1 MHPAKERIAAVIGQR
16 TQGSGYLLAPR
27 LVLTAAHV
35 AERTVRVAVPGG
47 VGLVSCRTLWTR
59 DDEHGDAALLLAERD
74 LVSPEA
80 AAAFEPV
87 VWGRVGDLQVWRE
100 AQAIGFPQAARDAYD
115 ELDTEQL
122 VGTLKPGS
130 RLLGGDHVLD
140 SDHGAPA
147 PLADGGSPWAGM
159 SGAAVFVGGL
169 LCGVVREDP
178 AGWRHGRLA
187 VTPMFRVWSNPEFLD
202 LCAEYGHKPVS
213 RALASSLEMETESFE
228 RRLCDYLGGRAGEL
242 TIVGLTLSDTEGE
255 TWPLSPAYLSLEMT
269 GVERLA
275 GRPGH
280 STHWDMATG
289 FDMGGRGA
297 DRPESRCPR
306 VTSPRRAEAA
316 LAGQRRVL
324 LRGAAG
330 SGKTTLLQWLTTI
343 TAKDEL
349 PPGLD
354 HLRGCVP
361 LPLPLRTLIRQGG
374 LPGPEEFLHTAAR
387 PLSGQPAARGWV
399 TRRLAE
405 GSVLLLIDGVDE
417 VPEADRRRTLT
428 WIKELLAAY
437 PDARYVITT
446 RPSAVREGW
455 LADAGFTELELLP
468 MSRGDIAAFID
479 RWHTAAGQHQS
490 GQLRAFRAAL
500 AKAVV
505 AKPDLGRLATN
516 PLMCALICAL
526 NRSRRGSLPDGRM
539 ELYRAALELL
549 LVRRDRER
557 DIPGP
562 GLDHAQQ
569 VVLLQ
574 KIAYW
579 LIRNGRSEIEWP
591 KAVRIVESALPYM
604 PSLAEQGDAASIL
617 RHLVLRSGLLRQ
629 PTTETLDF
637 IHRTFQDYLGAQAA
651 VDEGDF
657 GVLVEHAHDD
667 QWEDVLR
674 MAVGHA
680 TRRGRDELLGMLLDR
695 AGRDEPHR
703 HRLRLLAAACLEHAT
718 ELDPAVRRRVADA
731 ALRLV
736 PPRDVRSAKA
746 LARAGGVI
754 LDLLPGPDSERLQKF
769 GNKSDEVAHA
779 VVVAATTVADARA
792 IPLLSG
798 YADHRSLGV
807 RAQLAW
813 AWDRFDT
820 DHYADEVIA
829 KLAYTGEGLEDLEFV
844 VQSKAQVSALR
855 RLGGRPWVRCVGAL
869 TADDLTDLGTPVLN
883 TLSFRSNPEAVDLR
897 ALRSCPPLT
906 ALGIVESRGWSH
918 LRAVNSEA
926 LHTLNLAVS
935 HDPGDLDAVSD
946 MARLEVLTLDWPR
959 TTPRPSLE
967 VSLPPGVRDLQLG
980 GGPSVGLRLRDAA
993 RCRALSYVSYVGT
1006 DATVHGRLALAD
1018 LPALRELRIIGAS
1031 LTTWASAE
1039 PLPRV
1044 KRLFLD
1050 EPRDLAG
1057 LAHLAPAFPGLRKL
1071 WFYCDS
1077 TTEVLDAAHLADLG
1091 SCRLSLRHCG
1101 PVLNAHRLP
1110 ADTGLTVNAAQRHA

>member
-35 AERTVRVAVPGG
+35 TEESVRAVVPGG
-47 VGLVSCRTLWTR
+47 VGPVACRTLWTR
-59 DDEHGDAALLLAERD
+59 DDEKGDVALLLAERD
-74 LVSPEA
+74 LVPPEA

-87 VWGRVGDLQVWRE
+87 VWGRVGDLRVWRD
-100 AQAIGFPQAARDAYD
+100 AQAIGFPQAARDGCD

-178 AGWRHGRLA
+178 VGWRHGRLA
-187 VTPMFRVWSNPEFLD
+187 VTPMFRIWSHPEFLD
-202 LCAEYGHKPVS
+202 LCAEHGHKPVS
-213 RALASSLEMETESFE
+213 RALGSSLEAEEETFE
-228 RRLCDYLGGRAGEL
+228 RRLREYLGGRAGEL

-255 TWPLSPAYLSLEMT
+255 TWPLSPAYLSLEMA

-275 GRPGH
+275 RRPGRG
-280 STHWDMATG
+280 THWDMATG

-297 DRPESRCPR
+297 DRPENRCPP

-343 TAKDEL
+343 TAKAEL

-417 VPEADRRRTLT
+417 VPEADRRRTLA

-468 MSRGDIAAFID
+468 MSRSDVAAFID
-479 RWHTAAGQHQS
+479 RWHTAAGQDRS
-490 GQLRAFRAAL
+490 GQLRTFRAAL

-505 AKPDLGRLATN
+505 TKPDLGRLATN

-591 KAVRIVESALPYM
+591 KAVRIVEGALPYM
-604 PSLAEQGDAASIL
+604 PSLAEQGDAAGIL

-629 PTTETLDF
+629 PTTDTLDF

-680 TRRGRDELLGMLLDR
+680 NRRGRDELLGMLLDR
-695 AGRDEPHR
+695 AARDEPHR
-703 HRLRLLAAACLEHAT
+703 QRLRLLAAACLEHAT

-736 PPRDVRSAKA
+736 PPRDVQSAKV

-769 GNKSDEVAHA
+769 GSKSDDVAHA
-779 VVVAATTVADARA
+779 VVVAATTTADARA
-792 IPLLSG
+792 IPLLSE
-798 YADHRSLGV
+798 YADHRDLGV

-820 DHYADEVIA
+820 DHYADDVIA
-829 KLAYTGEGLEDLEFV
+829 KLAYKGEGLEALEFV
-844 VQSKAQVSALR
+844 VQSKAQVSALK

-883 TLSFRSNPEAVDLR
+883 TLSYRSNPEVVDLR
-897 ALRSCPPLT
+897 ALRSCPPLSV
-906 ALGIVESRGWSH
+906 LGIVESRGWSH
-918 LRAVNSEA
+918 LRAVNSQA

-935 HDPGDLDAVSD
+935 HEPGDLDAVAD
-946 MARLEVLTLDWPR
+946 MASLEVLTLDWPFMNA
-959 TTPRPSLE
+959 RPGLE
-967 VSLPPGVRDLQLG
+967 LSPPPNLQYLRLG
-980 GGPSVGLRLRDAA
+980 WGPSAELRLRDAA
-993 RCRALSYVSYVGT
+993 RCHALSSVTYFGAET
-1006 DATVHGRLALAD
+1006 TARARLGLER
-1018 LPALRELRIIGAS
+1018 LPALRELRTIGES
-1031 LTTWASAE
+1031 LTTLACAE

-1044 KRLFLD
+1044 RRLLLE

-1057 LAHLAPAFPGLRKL
+1057 LAHLTRAFPGLEEL
-1071 WFYCDS
+1071 WFYCGSS
-1077 TTEVLDAAHLADLG
+1077 TEPLDAAHLAGLR
-1091 SCRLSLRHCG
+1091 SCRISVEHSG

-1110 ADTGLTVNAAQRHA
+1110 TGTELTVTAERRHA